1 MPRAANG
8 SLGAKASHDSFFDAV
23 LGLALAFVLI
33 ALNGFFVAAE
43 FALVKVSAT
52 RLGMLDRK
60 GDVRAKVALQVAGNM
75 SRYLTVTQ
83 LGITL
88 ASLGLGW
95 VGEPAVHGLVVK
107 LLARINM
114 VLPHWV
120 ETALIVVFFGMFTIA
135 HVLFGELVPKLLAIQ
150 HSESTALRAAWPL
163 RAAYYA
169 LRPILWCLEALTHL
183 VLRAFGLSGHGLSEG
198 SLSEEEILGILVA
211 NARRGATGKQREELL
226 QRVLRFSERTAR
238 QAMVPRVDIHVIPLS
253 TSGNDARKMLRDA
266 MYSRVLVMR
275 DKGVDDIAGYLYVK
289 DFLAFSD
296 AQEMPSVESLLREVL
311 FVPETTTLVD
321 ALKAMQKKRTH
332 IAVVVDE
339 YGGTSGLLTLED
351 LLEEIVG
358 EIRDESD
365 DEAGPVHANSD
376 GTFEVDARARP
387 DELVDFGIDLGDVP
401 SETVGQLLLDKLER
415 LPVRGDRVEIGEYAL
430 VVSRMSGRRV
440 LSLRVSPLAH
450 ASKP

>member
-1 MPRAANG
+1 M
-8 SLGAKASHDSFFDAV
+8 

-60 GDVRAKVALQVAGNM
+60 GDARAKVAIQVAGNM

-107 LLARINM
+107 LLAHINM
-114 VLPHWV
+114 ALPHWV
-120 ETALIVVFFGMFTIA
+120 ETALIVLFFGMFTIA

-163 RAAYYA
+163 RAAYYT

-238 QAMVPRVDIHVIPLS
+238 QAMVPRVDIHTIALA
-253 TSGNDARKMLRDA
+253 TSGAHARDRLRDA
-266 MYSRVLVMR
+266 MYSRVLVTR
-275 DKGVDDIAGYLYVK
+275 EKSLDDIAGYLYVK
-289 DFLAFSD
+289 DFFAYAS
-296 AQEMPSVESLLREVL
+296 ASETPPVETLLREVL
-311 FVPETTTLVD
+311 FVPETTTLAD
-321 ALKAMQKKRTH
+321 ALTAMQKKRTH

-365 DEAGPVHANSD
+365 DEAGPVHPHSD
-376 GTFEVDARARP
+376 GTFEVDARVRP
-387 DELVDFGIDLGDVP
+387 DELKDFGIDLGDAP
-401 SETVGQLLLDKLER
+401 ADTVGQLVLDTLER
-415 LPVRGDRVEIGEYAL
+415 LPSRGDSVEIGAYTV

-440 LSLRVSPLAH
+440 LSVRLALRDAH
-450 ASKP
+450 VQQS

>member
-1 MPRAANG
+1 M
-8 SLGAKASHDSFFDAV
+8 

-52 RLGMLDRK
+52 RLGVLERN
-60 GDVRAKVALQVAGNM
+60 GDERAKVAIQVAGNM

-107 LLARINM
+107 LLAQLNM
-114 VLPHWV
+114 ALPHWV

-163 RAAYYA
+163 RAAYYG
-169 LRPILWCLEALTHL
+169 LRPVLWCLEALTHL
-183 VLRAFGLSGHGLSEG
+183 VLRAFGLSDHGLSEG

-226 QRVLRFSERTAR
+226 QRVLRFSEHTAR
-238 QAMVPRVDIHVIPLS
+238 QAMVPRVDIQTIPLE
-253 TSGNDARKMLRDA
+253 TSGNEARNMLRDF
-266 MYSRVLVMR
+266 MYSRVLVTR
-275 DKGVDDIAGYLYVK
+275 DKSVDQIAGYLYVK
-289 DFLAFSD
+289 DFFAFGD
-296 AQEMPSVESLLREVL
+296 AAEMPSVASLVREVL
-311 FVPETTTLVD
+311 FVPETATLAD
-321 ALKAMQKKRTH
+321 ALKSMQKKRTH

-351 LLEEIVG
+351 LIEEIVG

-365 DEAGPVHANSD
+365 DEAGPVHANAD
-376 GTFEVDARARP
+376 GSFEVDARARP
-387 DELVDFGIDLGDVP
+387 DELKDFGIDLGNAP
-401 SETVGQLLLDKLER
+401 AESVGQLLLDTLER
-415 LPVRGDRVEIGEYAL
+415 LPVRGDSVQIGAHTV

-440 LSLRVSPLAH
+440 LSVRLSPRSDVSAH
-450 ASKP
+450 